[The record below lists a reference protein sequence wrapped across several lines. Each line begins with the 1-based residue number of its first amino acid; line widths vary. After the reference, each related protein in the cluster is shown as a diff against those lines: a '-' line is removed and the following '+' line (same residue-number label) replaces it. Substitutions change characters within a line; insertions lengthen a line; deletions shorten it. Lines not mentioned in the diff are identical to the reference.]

1 MRIQRNINRREKLEE
16 RSREEWWDGSLFHF
30 IKIWIIAQLSYSRM
44 TVVSCVSY
52 YSLILSLIISIFHSP
67 SLFFICSF
75 PYYSLYFFSLSLS
88 HTHTYFLAFFLIS
101 RSFSSILIISC
112 YISSSHSRSLTFLVS
127 FSLQQIEDAS
137 DRYFVQ
143 LLESL
148 LGIMLDP
155 RPKVG
160 ISSMQFLVLFN
171 PLTLPRTLPL
181 SLSFSS
187 FSVWL

>member
-1 MRIQRNINRREKLEE
+1 M
-16 RSREEWWDGSLFHF
+16 
-30 IKIWIIAQLSYSRM
+30 
-44 TVVSCVSY
+44 
-52 YSLILSLIISIFHSP
+52 ILSLIISIFHSP

-75 PYYSLYFFSLSLS
+75 PYHSLYFSFSLSLS

-160 ISSMQFLVLFN
+160 ISSIFL
-171 PLTLPRTLPL
+171 L
-181 SLSFSS
+181 SLHSLSLLLLLPSFISLFLLHS
-187 FSVWL
+187 LPPTSPSLSLR